1 MYFHEEKM
9 DLLSVPQGYMLAHCI
24 SGDFALGAGIAKQID
39 NAFNM
44 REMLRRTYGEE
55 LVTKPGCFV
64 AMNVYNLVTKTRF
77 WHKPTLDS
85 LHEALTDMRMYVVDD
100 GVKKIAMPR
109 IGCGLDKLDWED
121 VSQII
126 QEVFRDTDVE
136 ILVCYL

>member
-1 MYFHEEKM
+1 
-9 DLLSVPQGYMLAHCI
+9 
-24 SGDFALGAGIAKQID
+24 
-39 NAFNM
+39 
-44 REMLRRTYGEE
+44 
-55 LVTKPGCFV
+55 
-64 AMNVYNLVTKTRF
+64 MNVYNLVTKTRF

>member
-9 DLLSVPQGYMLAHCI
+9 NLLDVPQGYMLAHCV
-24 SGDFALGAGIAKQID
+24 SGDFALGAGVAKQID
-39 NAFNM
+39 EAFNM
-44 REMLRRTYGEE
+44 RESLRRIYGDE
-55 LVTKPGCFV
+55 LITGTGCYT

-85 LHEALTDMRMYVVDD
+85 VHEALVDMKSYAEED

-109 IGCGLDKLDWED
+109 IGCGLDKLDWEN

-126 QEVFRDTDVE
+126 KEVFRDTDIE